1 MARPTKSVNLMSK
14 HLTKEEIDLRSKKE
28 EQLKGKSDNIVPP
41 KYLSR
46 TQKNIFKN
54 IVLELKE
61 SNILSNLDIYL
72 LSTCSISIDRLINIE
87 TQINDTPSLIR
98 DNDLMRAKDKYTKDF
113 YRCCNELSLSPQ
125 SRAKISNMNV
135 QAKQKEEDPLF
146 RVLKGGMSDK
156 KSL

>member
-1 MARPTKSVNLMSK
+1 MARPTKSVSLMSK

-28 EQLKGKSDNIVPP
+28 AQLKGKSDNIVPP

-54 IVLELKE
+54 IITELKE
-61 SNILSNLDIYL
+61 SNILSNLDVYL
-72 LSTCSISIDRLINIE
+72 LSTCSISIDRLIHIE
-87 TQINDTPSLIR
+87 SLINDTPSLIR

-146 RVLKGGMSDK
+146 RVLKGGMSD
-156 KSL
+156 